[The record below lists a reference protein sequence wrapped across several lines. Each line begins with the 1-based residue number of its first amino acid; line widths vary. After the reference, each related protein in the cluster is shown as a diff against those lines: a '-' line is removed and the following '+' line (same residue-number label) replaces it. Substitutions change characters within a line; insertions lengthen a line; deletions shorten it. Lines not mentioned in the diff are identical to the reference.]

1 MIVTKM
7 IADHKEKKLPT
18 KMIGEMIGDYEK
30 TFSTKMIGKQTFP
43 TRMIGRKMIAR
54 RASYFFEGV
63 IITSNFS
70 GKKLYSMEA

>member
-1 MIVTKM
+1 MMVTKM

-30 TFSTKMIGKQTFP
+30 SCSTKTIEKQTFP
-43 TRMIGRKMIAR
+43 TRMIARKMIAR

-70 GKKLYSMEA
+70 GTKL